1 MKAQDLK
8 NSILQMAMEGKLVP
22 QDPNDEPASVL
33 LERIREEKEQ
43 LIKEKKIKRNNKE
56 SVIFRKNN
64 HFYKKVGKKEPIY
77 IDDEIPWE
85 IPNSWEWCC
94 MNQYLDIR
102 DGTHDTPK
110 YVKNGFPL
118 VTSKNLDN
126 GKIDFTSAK
135 SIGEEDHIN
144 ISKRSK
150 VDDNDILFAM
160 IGTIGNP
167 VLVSKDREF
176 SIKNVAL
183 FKPFIKETYM
193 EYIFYY
199 LLYVQNQM
207 QKNASGAVQ
216 SFVSLTVL
224 RNYYISIPPLN
235 EQKRIVKKI
244 EELLPLIEDYDI
256 FENELNKLNEEFPN
270 KIKDSILQ
278 EAIQGKLVP
287 QDSDDEPSSVLLE
300 RIKKEKE
307 QLIKDKKIKRN
318 KNESFIFKENNHFYE
333 KVGKNEP
340 ICIDDEIPF
349 NIPNSWQWCRL
360 GDLVYNFGQKKPD
373 QTFSYVDVGSIDNK
387 NLKLNDEETI
397 LTKEEAPSRAR
408 KIIKEGAVIYSTVRP
423 YLLNMCI
430 IDKEFSYEPIAST
443 AFAILNPFE
452 GLYNKYL
459 FYYLQSPTFIN
470 YVNSVMSGVAYPA
483 INDKKLYNSLIAL
496 PPYKE
501 QKRIVEMIE
510 KLTKTIFEN

>member
-224 RNYYISIPPLN
+224 RNYYSSIPPLN

>member
-1 MKAQDLK
+1 
-8 NSILQMAMEGKLVP
+8 
-22 QDPNDEPASVL
+22 
-33 LERIREEKEQ
+33 
-43 LIKEKKIKRNNKE
+43 
-56 SVIFRKNN
+56 
-64 HFYKKVGKKEPIY
+64 
-77 IDDEIPWE
+77 
-85 IPNSWEWCC
+85 

-333 KVGKNEP
+333 KIGNKEP
-340 ICIDDEIPF
+340 ICIDEEIPF
-349 NIPNSWQWCRL
+349 DIPYHWQWCRMEYIIQL
-360 GDLVYNFGQKKPD
+360 ISGRDMKSNEYNDNEKGIPYITGASNIENNNLIINRWIENPGVISIKNDILLTCKGTIGKLLVLNEPKVHIARQIMAIRIFD
-373 QTFSYVDVGSIDNK
+373 E
-387 NLKLNDEETI
+387 NLIFRDF
-397 LTKEEAPSRAR
+397 
-408 KIIKEGAVIYSTVRP
+408 V
-423 YLLNMCI
+423 LLVL
-430 IDKEFSYEPIAST
+430 EY
-443 AFAILNPFE
+443 
-452 GLYNKYL
+452 
-459 FYYLQSPTFIN
+459 
-470 YVNSVMSGVAYPA
+470 YVNKLQNIAKSMIPGVSRDDVLKILVP
-483 INDKKLYNSLIAL
+483 L
-496 PPYKE
+496 PPFKE
-501 QKRIVEMIE
+501 QKRIVKKKDEIN
-510 KLTKTIFEN
+510 KLILKYCFS

>member
-1 MKAQDLK
+1 
-8 NSILQMAMEGKLVP
+8 
-22 QDPNDEPASVL
+22 
-33 LERIREEKEQ
+33 
-43 LIKEKKIKRNNKE
+43 
-56 SVIFRKNN
+56 
-64 HFYKKVGKKEPIY
+64 
-77 IDDEIPWE
+77 
-85 IPNSWEWCC
+85 